1 MECSSG
7 SNPSC
12 NRFGNAKQKYFKTLS
27 DSCCKCKSKCFC
39 EATDGKLDG
48 PTTGV
53 AKQGSSVRSLT
64 MDEQI
69 ETLILVYE
77 GLLEEIRNDFEIGND
92 AMKKTME
99 FEVSKVKT
107 GCEIQISEMKKL
119 LDVHVAEMSE
129 IQCLEML
136 KLKEEVVKARSSSS
150 MVKFVVLAI
159 IVYVLCC
166 ISGGF

>member
-1 MECSSG
+1 
-7 SNPSC
+7 
-12 NRFGNAKQKYFKTLS
+12 
-27 DSCCKCKSKCFC
+27 
-39 EATDGKLDG
+39 
-48 PTTGV
+48 
-53 AKQGSSVRSLT
+53 
-64 MDEQI
+64 MDEHI

-77 GLLEEIRNDFEIGND
+77 GLLEEIRKDFEIGND